1 MEGVTIWRHK
11 SYRGWPS
18 GLQSILPRR
27 ARTNATVRQT
37 AGLVIVPGERAV
49 AADMSEHSHAET
61 EALVQQAVAAVE
73 VRSSKFDPFVYDV
86 PIELWPE
93 GTTLEQM
100 LLMIDSF

>member
-1 MEGVTIWRHK
+1 
-11 SYRGWPS
+11 
-18 GLQSILPRR
+18 
-27 ARTNATVRQT
+27 
-37 AGLVIVPGERAV
+37 
-49 AADMSEHSHAET
+49 MSEHSHAET

-73 VRSSKFDPFVYDV
+73 VRTSKFDPFVYDV